1 MDVQQKIF
9 EKIANDTVSEAV
21 VAQIEH
27 LILNG
32 VLKGGQKLPSE
43 RDLSELME
51 VSRPKVRDAIKVLEE
66 RQLLTVRHGEGTFI
80 APLTGTALSPAM
92 VDLISRHSGAFYD
105 YLEFRREVEGYAA
118 FMAAQRATVED
129 DEIIRRLIGKMEAAH
144 SNPDPAEEASIDVSF
159 HSAVVDAAHNSIL
172 VHIMSSIYELMRR
185 GIFYNREFLYRRG
198 DGRDLLLEQHR
209 AIAEAIVDRDP
220 EAAGAAA
227 EAHMDFV
234 KTSFSLGDSENI
246 RRNSARKRLLLLDG
260 FGLSDMPAG
269 RKRRE

>member
-1 MDVQQKIF
+1 MDVQQTIF

-21 VAQIEH
+21 VAQIEQ

-43 RDLSELME
+43 RDLAELME
-51 VSRPKVRDAIKVLEE
+51 VSRPKVRDAIKVLED
-66 RQLLTVRHGEGTFI
+66 RQLLKVRHGEGTFV
-80 APLTGTALSPAM
+80 APLTGTALAPAM

-118 FMAAQRATVED
+118 FMAAQRATAED
-129 DEIIRRLIGKMEAAH
+129 DQILGRLIGEMEAAH
-144 SNPDPAEEASIDVSF
+144 SNPDPAEEASIDVIF
-159 HSAVVDAAHNSIL
+159 HAAVVDAAHNSIL
-172 VHIMSSIYELMRR
+172 GHIMASIYELMRK
-185 GIFYNREFLYRRG
+185 GIFYNREFLYRRT
-198 DGRDLLLEQHR
+198 DGRDLLLHQHK
-209 AIAEAIVDRDP
+209 AIAEGIVKRDP

-234 KTSFSLGDSENI
+234 RNSFSLGDSENT

-260 FGLSDMPAG
+260 LGLADMPAT